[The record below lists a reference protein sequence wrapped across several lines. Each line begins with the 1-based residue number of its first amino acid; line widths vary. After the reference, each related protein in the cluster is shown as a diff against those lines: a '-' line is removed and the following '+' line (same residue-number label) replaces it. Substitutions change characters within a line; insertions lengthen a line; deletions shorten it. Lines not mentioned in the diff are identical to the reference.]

1 MAQKRV
7 AVVGGGL
14 GGLMT
19 VMKLAEAG
27 VHVDLFSL
35 VPVKRSHS
43 VCAQG
48 GINGAVNTKG
58 EGDSPWI
65 HFDDTV
71 YGGDFLANQPP
82 VLRMCERAPA
92 LIYLLDRLGVPFN
105 RTPEGF
111 IDFRR
116 FGGTRHHRTAF
127 SGSTTG
133 QQLLYALDEQ
143 VRRWEVEGRVT
154 KYEGWEFLGLVL
166 DDAGICRGLVAQD
179 LRSMEIRAFPAE
191 AVVIATGGP
200 GMLFKNTTNSIICTG
215 AAASICYQQ
224 GVYYANGEFIQIHP
238 TAIPGEDKCRLVS
251 EAVRG
256 EGGRVWVPKDPY
268 DKRSPRDIPE
278 SDRWYF
284 LEEKY
289 PAYGNLVPRDI
300 ATREIFNVC
309 VNQRRGIQGKN
320 QVYLDI
326 THLPR
331 QQVEKKLLGILEV
344 YIKFVGEDPREVPM
358 RIYPAQHYSMG
369 GLWVDYATTSDGTM
383 EPVHPRNQMTNIPG
397 VYAVGEV
404 DYQYHGANRLG
415 ANSLLSCL
423 FAGEVCAPA
432 VVEYIKSLERSA
444 FAMPSSLFEQ
454 ERARHEAHFKAIS
467 QRNGSENPYKLADE
481 MRILMDENVTVV
493 RENAKLERTLNALKE
508 LRERVKRVNISD
520 YLGWTNQVIP
530 FVRTLEHQL
539 ELALCITASALARNE
554 SRGAHYKPEFPQ
566 RDDEQFLKTT
576 LARWTPDGPQI
587 TYEPVDAHLIKPR
600 VRRYDMPKETK
611 PTPAPAGVS
620 Q

>member
-1 MAQKRV
+1 MAQTRV

-268 DKRSPRDIPE
+268 DKRPPRDIPE

-300 ATREIFNVC
+300 ATREIFDVC

-369 GLWVDYATTSDGTM
+369 GLWVDYAPTNDGTM

-432 VVEYIKSLERSA
+432 IVEYIKSLKRSA
-444 FAMPSSLFEQ
+444 FAMPATLFDQ
-454 ERARHEAHFKAIS
+454 ERARHEAQFKAIS
-467 QRNGSENPYKLADE
+467 QRNGSENPYKLADA

-493 RENAKLERTLNALKE
+493 RENTKLERTLNALKE

-520 YLGWTNQVIP
+520 HLGWTNLVIP

-587 TYEPVDAHLIKPR
+587 TYEPVDTHLIKPR
-600 VRRYDMPKETK
+600 ARRYDTLKETK

-620 Q
+620 P